1 MNEWSKCCMAE
12 VVDMGELRWD
22 HPMRFTCSS
31 CREALDEDEIVNRL
45 YNVHGDPMPETWYG
59 IERHDGV
66 MYEEK
71 FSTQAEAEY
80 VLNNKLNSKD
90 SSVVASVVKRTTH
103 YF

>member
-1 MNEWSKCCMAE
+1 
-12 VVDMGELRWD
+12 
-22 HPMRFTCSS
+22 
-31 CREALDEDEIVNRL
+31 
-45 YNVHGDPMPETWYG
+45 MPETWYG
-59 IERHDGV
+59 IKRHDGV